1 MRSLLYFIAKLM
13 GDYNAVK
20 KGTIHKRLYNRALG
34 KMLGRLFK

>member
-34 KMLGRLFK
+34 KTLGRLFK